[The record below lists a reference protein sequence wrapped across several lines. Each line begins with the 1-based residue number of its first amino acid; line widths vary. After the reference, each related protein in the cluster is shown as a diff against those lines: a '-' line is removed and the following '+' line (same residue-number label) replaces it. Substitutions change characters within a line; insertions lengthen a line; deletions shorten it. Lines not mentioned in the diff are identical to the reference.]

1 MASTF
6 KPAGAPPPGVTP
18 NFDNPQDTL
27 YNAIVTTTSLII
39 AITTAF
45 TAARLV
51 ARKSVASYAVDDC
64 AIYTCLVSLGMSL
77 LTLRQI
83 S

>member
-6 KPAGAPPPGVTP
+6 TPAGAPPPGVTP
-18 NFDNPQDTL
+18 NFENPQDTL
-27 YNAIVTTTSLII
+27 YPGMVMTTSLII

-51 ARKSVASYAVDDC
+51 ARKSVASYAFDDC
-64 AIYTCLVSLGMSL
+64 EIY
-77 LTLRQI
+77 I
-83 S
+83 SPFLDVIADS